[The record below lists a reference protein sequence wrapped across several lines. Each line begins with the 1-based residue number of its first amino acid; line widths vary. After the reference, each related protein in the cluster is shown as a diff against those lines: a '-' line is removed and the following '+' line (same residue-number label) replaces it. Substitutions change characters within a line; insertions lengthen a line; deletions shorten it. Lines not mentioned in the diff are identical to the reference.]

1 MLSFLELIRSLAKT
15 KTVRI
20 IKKKTEKRAR
30 ENSQALK
37 NRKIKPAPSMVL
49 HISQI
54 VMYDGNWGTVNSR
67 MPACAA

>member
-15 KTVRI
+15 RTVRI
-20 IKKKTEKRAR
+20 IKKTEKRAR

-54 VMYDGNWGTVNSR
+54 VMYDGNWGTANSR

>member
-15 KTVRI
+15 RTVRI
-20 IKKKTEKRAR
+20 IKKTEKRAR